1 MRRDVEAYLSRPIK
15 DVITEFP
22 EVAKILDEHGVG
34 CAPCNVGTCLL
45 KDIVEI
51 HDLPPEQE
59 QRMMAKIAKVI
70 YPDKVINIPPL
81 KKKKKEKPKGMTYS
95 PPLKALVEEH
105 RLIKRWL
112 ALIPEVIMHIDLESE
127 EDRRLVLQGVDFIR
141 SYADRYHHAKEEE
154 ILFKYFDQK
163 LDILKV
169 MYEDHAQGRSHA
181 KAIAE
186 AVERRDREVLGDHLK
201 AYRELLAEHIRKEDE
216 ILYPW
221 MDRSLSITQIGEIY
235 SKFQETDEKIGYSPA
250 KFETFVSNL
259 EKRFKK

>member
-1 MRRDVEAYLSRPIK
+1 MRRDMEAYLSKQIK
-15 DVITEFP
+15 EVITEFP
-22 EVAKILDEHGVG
+22 EVAKILDEYGVG
-34 CAPCNVGTCLL
+34 CGPCNVGTCLL

-51 HDLPPEQE
+51 HDLPPDQE

-70 YPDKVINIPPL
+70 YPDKVIKIPPL
-81 KKKKKEKPKGMTYS
+81 KKKKEAKPKEIKYS
-95 PPLKALVEEH
+95 PPIKALVEEH
-105 RLIKRWL
+105 GLIKRWL
-112 ALIPEVIMHIDLESE
+112 ALIPEVIKHIGLESE

-154 ILFKYFDQK
+154 ILFKYFDQN

-169 MYEDHAQGRSHA
+169 MYEDHTQGRSHA
-181 KAIAE
+181 KAVAE
-186 AVERRDREVLGDHLK
+186 AVERRDRAVLSDHLN

-235 SKFQETDEKIGYSPA
+235 SKFHETDERIGYSA
-250 KFETFVSNL
+250 DKFEAFVCSL